1 MWSIALTLAPTTEPQ
16 PNLTLGRCDMW
27 SIGVL
32 LYVMLSKTMPF
43 RAKEVDQL
51 LKQVRPCTPPHTPA
65 RPHAPTRTPL
75 PCHATPNPS
84 PNPHSNPLQVVKGKF
99 AFKPEDRWRN
109 VSPVAK
115 DLISQL
121 LVVEP
126 AKRLTVQQVREHPWC
141 AEAVKKCAANLPQ
154 IKPKSKAADQ
164 GKSSGSSV
172 GGFNVPASLASSIPS
187 WARLPRG
194 SISGAS
200 GGTGPKKSLVH
211 RIPKGKS
218 REQQYWCAALTA
230 TLPPH
235 PHPSPLTPHP
245 SPFTPH
251 PSPLTPHPSALSPQ
265 A

>member
-1 MWSIALTLAPTTEPQ
+1 MLATCAGEDKPTEEPYGKGSD
-16 PNLTLGRCDMW
+16 LW

-51 LKQVRPCTPPHTPA
+51 LKQV
-65 RPHAPTRTPL
+65 
-75 PCHATPNPS
+75 
-84 PNPHSNPLQVVKGKF
+84 VKGKF
-99 AFKPEDRWRN
+99 AFKPEERWRN

-115 DLISQL
+115 ELISKL
-121 LVVEP
+121 LVTDP
-126 AKRLTVQQVREHPWC
+126 AKRLSVQQVREHAWC

-164 GKSSGSSV
+164 GKSSGSS
-172 GGFNVPASLASSIPS
+172 GFNIPASLASSIPS

-194 SISGAS
+194 SISGES

-218 REQQYWCAALTA
+218 REQQYWCAAVVAVAAVAAAVLVRSSSSSSSSTGDCRATA
-230 TLPPH
+230 PP
-235 PHPSPLTPHP
+235 
-245 SPFTPH
+245 
-251 PSPLTPHPSALSPQ
+251 
-265 A
+265 